1 MPRSRLE
8 IPAYRKHRSTGR
20 AVVSVYRADG
30 SRKEILLPGKY
41 GSEESKQEYAR
52 ILSQLSVGNGNLPAA
67 KHGGTYYVDLAG
79 KPTSEIA
86 ALTAAFRP
94 LVRLYARTP
103 AAEFGPLALQN
114 LRGTMVSG
122 SWLSDVER
130 AGCTK
135 ANRPIGMARSTCNKN
150 VNRIKLLFKWAASM
164 ELILAS
170 VAHGLATVA
179 GLRRGRSEARET
191 KPVRPISPAVIY
203 DTLPH
208 LPPAVRDIVER
219 TTTRTKYVI
228 PGPIRAGRGIDADPL
243 RSVRHFELAPVVGYR
258 LDGPRR

>member
-30 SRKEILLPGKY
+30 SRTEVILPGKY
-41 GSEESKQEYAR
+41 GSEESKQENAR
-52 ILSQLSVGNGNLPAA
+52 ILSQLSVGNGNLPVA
-67 KHGGTYYVDLAG
+67 KPTTDLTISELVLRFMQHAETYYVDPAR

-103 AAEFGPLALQN
+103 AAEFGPLALQT
-114 LRGTMVSG
+114 LRGAMVSG

-150 VNRIKLLFKWAASM
+150 STPRQ
-164 ELILAS
+164 
-170 VAHGLATVA
+170 HGLA
-179 GLRRGRSEARET
+179 
-191 KPVRPISPAVIY
+191 
-203 DTLPH
+203 
-208 LPPAVRDIVER
+208 
-219 TTTRTKYVI
+219 
-228 PGPIRAGRGIDADPL
+228 
-243 RSVRHFELAPVVGYR
+243 
-258 LDGPRR
+258 